1 MANKAKKLINRFNK
15 KIIVSDSGCWD
26 WIGAVD
32 AKGYGRFFLGGETKR
47 AHRASYIMHRGIIP
61 DGQIVMHRCDNPGC
75 VNPEHLFV
83 GTYSDNANDMHSKG
97 RGNNPRGERH
107 FNSRLKCSQI
117 PTIRTMSSRGD
128 TAKSIAD
135 KFKVSSGA
143 IRNVLKGR
151 TWKHV

>member
-1 MANKAKKLINRFNK
+1 MKVTEKMSRRFNK
-15 KIIVSDSGCWD
+15 KMIVSDSGCWD

-32 AKGYGRFFLGGETKR
+32 AKGYGRFFIAGETRR

-61 DGQIVMHRCDNPGC
+61 SGQIVMHRCDNPGC

-107 FNSRLKCSQI
+107 FKSKLKNKDI
-117 PTIRTMSSRGD
+117 PEIKALRKSGMKIKPLAEIYKVGTSTIR
-128 TAKSIAD
+128 AVI
-135 KFKVSSGA
+135 
-143 IRNVLKGR
+143 KGR
-151 TWKHV
+151 SWKHV